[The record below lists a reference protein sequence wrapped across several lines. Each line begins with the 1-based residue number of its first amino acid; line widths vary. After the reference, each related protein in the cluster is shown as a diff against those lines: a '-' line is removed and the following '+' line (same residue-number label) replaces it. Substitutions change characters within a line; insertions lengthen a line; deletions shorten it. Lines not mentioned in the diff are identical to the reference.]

1 MSRMALSPAVECS
14 DHDSLHFNCLCRPL
28 SDERWA
34 NELGGPRMNTGLR
47 SPRKGVRCL
56 FAVEMDLIAS
66 LGPTAMTT
74 FSDLYTVP
82 DSWT

>member
-1 MSRMALSPAVECS
+1 M
-14 DHDSLHFNCLCRPL
+14 
-28 SDERWA
+28 ERWA